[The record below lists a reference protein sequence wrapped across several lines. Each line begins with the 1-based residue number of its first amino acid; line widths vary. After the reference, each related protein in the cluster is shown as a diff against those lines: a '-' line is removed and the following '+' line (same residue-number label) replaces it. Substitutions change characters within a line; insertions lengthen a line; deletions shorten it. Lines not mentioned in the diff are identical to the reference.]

1 MDFFKKRPPIMKSKE
16 DERAIKLNLLYVIDD
31 SLRDKRISTFY
42 VKKLQKNA
50 LDKEMNCIHV
60 DPNVKVD
67 IFENNMANALSLR
80 KSEKF
85 YDNLSTP
92 EMTIKRKY

>member
-1 MDFFKKRPPIMKSKE
+1 
-16 DERAIKLNLLYVIDD
+16 
-31 SLRDKRISTFY
+31 
-42 VKKLQKNA
+42 
-50 LDKEMNCIHV
+50 MNCIHV

-92 EMTIKRKY
+92 EMPIKRKY